1 MHSFEQVDFFL
12 IGDLSCIPRSL
23 FCEGYL
29 CGRVLVQPV
38 KRDRWGTSVAGVPS
52 CRKCSFRLALW
63 CFHLLVI
70 TSKDNLQ
77 RRGEKIITLA
87 NSSISVGMDFRKW
100 FSSDSPP
107 KKDPEAVSYIPA
119 IKVENTDAGRSR
131 DTQEGEAIPGPSQEG
146 SRDAHD
152 VWNDLPEG
160 IRNDPSMQTFRQ
172 GYEQRESLLPT
183 SKKRRYSSS
192 DGEGSSGAALSSSSR
207 SSSILDLVKAVA
219 ASAQSLKKPRSAY
232 TTPCTLSPSPT
243 HVKPSCSSSSA
254 KRRKFHPIPPPS
266 AFCNDD
272 DDDDDDV
279 SQSVMK
285 GRIMRRVFRYARM
298 TALFALWLL
307 FTIILMT
314 KSEKVKYT
322 HQTSIPPARVINFW
336 VLEPPAT
343 PDMSIILI
351 GSLLPPAY
359 ANLSRYWLKAW
370 IEQTDMPW
378 VPPKGA
384 VLLAL
389 ASSSSFPSNTSTIL
403 DSDPDG
409 AVAVAAVSY
418 LHTTIDSN
426 ASIVRGS
433 SDESSYQE
441 VDDNGSENAKFKF
454 SERISDI
461 WSVPLVSEAL
471 VDFVPEVE
479 QQNVFHLT
487 DFEVGPPKGL
497 LRLRLE
503 TNLQESFPV
512 SIRYDPS
519 PINVEDG
526 IVYATLVLMG
536 LYVLI
541 IFDIVHRTLAAL
553 LASTMSIAI
562 LAALNERPTMPE
574 LISWIDIETLLLL
587 FSMMTLVAVLSETGI
602 FDYLAVY
609 AYKITGGR
617 IWPLI
622 NTLCLFT
629 ALLSAFLDNVTT
641 TLLMTPVTIR
651 LCEEMK
657 MNPIPI
663 LLSMVIYSNIGGTA
677 TAVGDPPNV
686 ILASNR
692 NVIDAGIDFTKFSLH
707 MGTGVILVMITVNVL
722 LRFMFRNIMDLKYNN
737 EPQDVQELRHEIAIC
752 QRAAASLSSYSK
764 DEEVLRDSLLEKVK
778 RLLSEL
784 KLKNSTGSFAE
795 EHYRANLEELQEK
808 YPIRDW
814 PLLIKSTVVLT
825 FVISIF
831 FVHSLPELQLSLGWT
846 AFLGA
851 MLLLILA
858 DQEDL
863 EGVLARIEWGTLL
876 FFAALFILME
886 ALSRLGLIEWVG
898 VQTEAIIHSVG
909 PEHRLAVAILLILWV
924 SAVASAFVDNIP
936 LTTVMV
942 RIITSLSAN
951 RELNLPLPPLV
962 WALAFGACLGG
973 NGTLIGSS
981 ANVVCAGVAEQHG
994 YRFTFIQFFKVG
1006 FPITIASV
1014 IVVTMYL
1021 LVCHVALDWN

>member
-1 MHSFEQVDFFL
+1 
-12 IGDLSCIPRSL
+12 
-23 FCEGYL
+23 
-29 CGRVLVQPV
+29 
-38 KRDRWGTSVAGVPS
+38 
-52 CRKCSFRLALW
+52 
-63 CFHLLVI
+63 
-70 TSKDNLQ
+70 
-77 RRGEKIITLA
+77 
-87 NSSISVGMDFRKW
+87 MDFRKW
-100 FSSDSPP
+100 FGSKSPP
-107 KKDPEAVSYIPA
+107 GGSPAVVSPIPEIRVESTDEDIPQHLL
-119 IKVENTDAGRSR
+119 EREESP
-131 DTQEGEAIPGPSQEG
+131 EPSHRG
-146 SRDAHD
+146 SREAQD

-160 IRNDPSMQTFRQ
+160 IKNDPSLQTFRK
-172 GYEQRESLLPT
+172 GYEQRSVESLFPT
-183 SKKRRYSSS
+183 SREKRKYSSS
-192 DGEGSSGAALSSSSR
+192 DGEGSNTTESSDSSR
-207 SSSILDLVKAVA
+207 TSCILGIIKDA
-219 ASAQSLKKPRSAY
+219 ASVQLSGKARTTYSSVSA
-232 TTPCTLSPSPT
+232 LSPSPT
-243 HVKPSCSSSSA
+243 HTKPSSSA
-254 KRRKFHPIPPPS
+254 ESKRKRKFHPIPPPS

-272 DDDDDDV
+272 DDDEDASSRV
-279 SQSVMK
+279 VK
-285 GRIMRRVFRYARM
+285 GRVMRRVFRYARM
-298 TALFALWLL
+298 AALFALWVL
-307 FTIILMT
+307 FTVILMT

-322 HQTSIPPARVINFW
+322 HQTSIPPGKANYFW
-336 VLEPPAT
+336 ILEAPTT
-343 PDMSIILI
+343 PDMSILLI
-351 GSLLPPAY
+351 GSLLPSAY

-378 VPPKGA
+378 VPPRGA
-384 VLLAL
+384 VLLAM
-389 ASSSSFPSNTSTIL
+389 ASSSSFPSNSSEIL
-403 DSDPDG
+403 DSDPDA
-409 AVAVAAVSY
+409 AVAVAAVSF
-418 LHTTIDSN
+418 LHSTIDSN
-426 ASIVRGS
+426 ASIVRGT
-433 SDESSYQE
+433 SDESSHQE
-441 VDDNGSENAKFKF
+441 VDDNSDIHSKFKY

-461 WSVPLVSEAL
+461 WTVPLVSEAL

-479 QQNVFHLT
+479 QHNVFHLSN
-487 DFEVGPPKGL
+487 FEVGPPKGL

-503 TNLQESFPV
+503 TNLQDSFPV

-519 PINVEDG
+519 PINVDDG
-526 IVYATLVLMG
+526 IVYAALVLMG

-541 IFDIVHRTLAAL
+541 IFDVVHRTLAAM

-602 FDYLAVY
+602 FDYLAVF

-629 ALLSAFLDNVTT
+629 AVLSAFLDNVTT

-686 ILASNR
+686 IIASNR
-692 NVIDAGIDFTKFSLH
+692 DVIDVGIDFTKFSMH
-707 MGTGVILVMITVNVL
+707 MAIGVIAVMITVNL
-722 LRFMFRNIMDLKYNN
+722 ILRFMFRNIMDLKYNN

-784 KLKNSTGSFAE
+784 KLKNSNGSFAE
-795 EHYRANLEELQEK
+795 ENYRANLEELQEK

-846 AFLGA
+846 ALLGA
-851 MLLLILA
+851 TLLLILA

-886 ALSRLGLIEWVG
+886 ALSRLGLIEWIG
-898 VQTEAIIHSVG
+898 IQTESLIHSVG

-924 SAVASAFVDNIP
+924 SAIASAFVDNIP

-942 RIITSLSAN
+942 RIITSLAAN

-973 NGTLIGSS
+973 NGTLIGAS

-994 YRFTFIQFFKVG
+994 YRFTFVQFFKVG
-1006 FPITIASV
+1006 FPITIASI
-1014 IVVTMYL
+1014 IVVTLYL
-1021 LVCHVALDWN
+1021 LVCHVALDWNS